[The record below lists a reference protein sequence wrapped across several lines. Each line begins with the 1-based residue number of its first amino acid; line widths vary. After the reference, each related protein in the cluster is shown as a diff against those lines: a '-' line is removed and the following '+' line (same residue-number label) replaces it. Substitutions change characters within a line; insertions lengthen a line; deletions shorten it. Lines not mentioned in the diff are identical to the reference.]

1 MRYAIY
7 LRNGICFYTDNEKF
21 VDSVIEAKNSG
32 SDKPIF
38 DYETKE
44 LIEAGEVIGISLAST
59 LFNTP

>member
-1 MRYAIY
+1 MTYAIY
-7 LRNGICFYTDNEKF
+7 LKNGLVIYTKSQKLI
-21 VDSVIEAKNSG
+21 DSIYSAKEQG
-32 SDKPIF
+32 TEKPIF